1 MEEME
6 KTPAERN
13 KELYALLGLDE
24 AGKPIKGDFSKKTK
38 QGYSIQE
45 IIKVQKTDY
54 VIAYREEIKDYIVGA
69 GYDKTT
75 GYWEQGYY
83 SFPSVDSATN
93 FVKHILN

>member
-1 MEEME
+1 MEEIK

-13 KELYALLGLDE
+13 KEFYALLGLDE

-54 VIAYREEIKDYIVGA
+54 VIAYREETKDYIVGS